1 MLFWNLLLSLCSMNE
16 AYVHNKLLYLKIFTN
31 YISKTQI
38 LRAVVLEVLSLNQQ
52 HQYHIELVRNSSQT
66 WGSLVTQM
74 VAFVCNAGDQ
84 GLIAGLGRS
93 SGEGN
98 DNQFQY
104 SCLKNSKDRGA
115 WRLQSMGSHGVKHN
129 THAHTH
135 ISDLLDLKQI
145 SKLSWCTL
153 KCEKCFF
160 GYKPDIRK
168 DCSTSKDGIF
178 VH

>member
-1 MLFWNLLLSLCSMNE
+1 M
-16 AYVHNKLLYLKIFTN
+16 
-31 YISKTQI
+31 
-38 LRAVVLEVLSLNQQ
+38 
-52 HQYHIELVRNSSQT
+52 
-66 WGSLVTQM
+66 TQM

-129 THAHTH
+129 TRTHTH
-135 ISDLLDLKQI
+135 LR
-145 SKLSWCTL
+145 
-153 KCEKCFF
+153 
-160 GYKPDIRK
+160 PIRSETNLQVILMHVK
-168 DCSTSKDGIF
+168 
-178 VH
+178 V